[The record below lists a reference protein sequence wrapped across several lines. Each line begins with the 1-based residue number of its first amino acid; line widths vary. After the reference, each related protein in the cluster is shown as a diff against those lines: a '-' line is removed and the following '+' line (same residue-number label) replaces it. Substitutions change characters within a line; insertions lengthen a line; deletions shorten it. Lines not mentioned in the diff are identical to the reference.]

1 MANPGM
7 PIAHAGKRAPRD
19 QQPGIDMSS
28 ESNPVKP
35 SEKRRRSGPRGS
47 TQATHG
53 SAAFADEGEYFQ
65 RFAESSEDVFWFADL
80 PAQTLLYVSPRFEQW
95 WGVRADQLLADP
107 AHWNRAV
114 LADDAKRLPKPFFAD
129 DPTQGETL
137 REYRITSRT
146 GEIRWIRDRR
156 FHLRDESGC
165 TVRIGGIAEDVTERK
180 QQELATADLL
190 SRERQARAEAEAAAQ
205 AKDEFLAVVTHE
217 LRSPLNAIRGW
228 AHVLRH
234 AAALQGV
241 QARAL
246 DAIDRNTQ
254 AQTQLVDDL
263 LDSQRIL
270 CGKLQLELQHIP
282 LARVIDEAVEA
293 VLPMAEHK
301 RIRVEVRHDRRVG
314 FMRADFDRLRQS
326 VLKLLSN
333 AVKFTP
339 EDGIVNVTSE
349 RRDECLAI
357 EVRDTGV
364 GLEPAQLPL
373 VFERFQQGDSSSTRH
388 SGGLGLGLSLAQQL
402 VELHGGSIT
411 VSSAG
416 PGQGTTFTIQLPQQ
430 LLLDE
435 PFLPDAAADTRS
447 PLAGK
452 RIVIV
457 EDDADGREALSL
469 ILRSAQAELYSFDSA
484 AAAYHYLSETAPQEQ
499 PDALISDIAMPGE
512 DGYAF
517 IRRVR
522 TLEGGERRPHIVA
535 LALTAFSRVEDRMR
549 ALKAG
554 FDAHVS
560 KPIDPDRVVQTLAD
574 ALAHPPGPAAEAG
587 PN

>member
-1 MANPGM
+1 VSSKAN
-7 PIAHAGKRAPRD
+7 
-19 QQPGIDMSS
+19 QP
-28 ESNPVKP
+28 KP
-35 SEKRRRSGPRGS
+35 SEKRRRSSLPAGS
-47 TQATHG
+47 TRVRASPTTTALHHEAG
-53 SAAFADEGEYFQ
+53 LPHDGEAYFQ
-65 RFAESSEDVFWFADL
+65 RFAESSEDVFWLADL
-80 PAQTLLYVSPRFEQW
+80 IAQTLLYVSPRFEQW

-107 AHWNRAV
+107 SHWNRAV
-114 LADDAKRLPKPFFAD
+114 LAEDAKCLPTPFFAD
-129 DPTQGETL
+129 DPAHDETL
-137 REYRITSRT
+137 REYRIVSRT

-156 FHLRDESGC
+156 FHLRDESGR

-180 QQELATADLL
+180 QQEIATAELL

-234 AAALQGV
+234 GGALQNLQG
-241 QARAL
+241 RAL

-270 CGKLQLELQHIP
+270 CGKLQLDLQRIP

-293 VLPMAEHK
+293 VLPTAEQK
-301 RIRVEVRHDRRVG
+301 RIRVEVKHDARVG
-314 FMRADFDRLRQS
+314 LMRADPDRLRQS

-339 EDGIVNVTSE
+339 EDGFVVVRSE
-349 RRDECLAI
+349 RREECLAI

-373 VFERFQQGDSSSTRH
+373 VFERFQQGDSSNTRRT
-388 SGGLGLGLSLAQQL
+388 GGLGLGLSLAQQL
-402 VELHGGSIT
+402 VELHGGSIS

-416 PGQGTTFTIQLPQQ
+416 PGQGTTFTIQLPEP
-430 LLLDE
+430 LVLDE
-435 PFLPDAAADTRS
+435 PDAPQLAPDAPS

-469 ILRSAQAELYSFDSA
+469 ILRSAQAELHSFDSA
-484 AAAYHYLSETAPQEQ
+484 AAAYNYLSQTAPQEQ

-522 TLEGGERRPHIVA
+522 RLEGGEHRPHIVA
-535 LALTAFSRVEDRMR
+535 LALTAFSRVEDRLR

-554 FDAHVS
+554 FDVHVS
-560 KPIDPDRVVQTLAD
+560 KPIDPDRVVHTLAD
-574 ALAHPPGPAAEAG
+574 ALAHPPSPAPGPAAA
-587 PN
+587 